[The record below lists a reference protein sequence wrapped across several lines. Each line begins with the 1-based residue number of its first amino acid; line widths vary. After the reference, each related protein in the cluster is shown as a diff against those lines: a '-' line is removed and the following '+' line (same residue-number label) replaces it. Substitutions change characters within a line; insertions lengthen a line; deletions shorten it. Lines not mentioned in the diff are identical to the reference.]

1 MILSILQSVTLIFQI
16 TTLWVSVLPLFESD
30 DEVHIKYRL
39 YLSEFLKSSFK
50 NALLLIKHHTIDF
63 KKIVFVIKLLN
74 GQGYLIN
81 LSIVTVT

>member
-50 NALLLIKHHTIDF
+50 NALLF
-63 KKIVFVIKLLN
+63 N
-74 GQGYLIN
+74 
-81 LSIVTVT
+81 